1 VVLANSYGRS
11 PAQIALRWEIQHGI
25 VTIPKSAT
33 PSRIASNF
41 DVFDFEITADDMAM
55 IDALDREDGRFGP
68 LPSAMN

>member
-1 VVLANSYGRS
+1 
-11 PAQIALRWEIQHGI
+11 